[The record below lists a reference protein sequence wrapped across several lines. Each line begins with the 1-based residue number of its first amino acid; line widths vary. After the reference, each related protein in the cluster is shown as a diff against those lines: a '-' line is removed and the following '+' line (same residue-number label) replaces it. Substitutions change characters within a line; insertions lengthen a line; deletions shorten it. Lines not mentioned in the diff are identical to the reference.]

1 MPLEPLICR
10 SRYVKIQLTFPSL
23 KMLTGFNYKLRKKL
37 IVNKCY
43 KNRRIFGESKKYTYI
58 CNVQKNKSINRS
70 VWNNKN
76 LKIMAATNWTIV
88 TRRSDDNVTDLF
100 PLTTK
105 MTYKT
110 ALAIAN
116 ETIKSETFELICVVE
131 TSKILLK
138 NDKKTEKTK

>member
-1 MPLEPLICR
+1 MF
-10 SRYVKIQLTFPSL
+10 K
-23 KMLTGFNYKLRKKL
+23 
-37 IVNKCY
+37 
-43 KNRRIFGESKKYTYI
+43 
-58 CNVQKNKSINRS
+58 KNKSINRS

-116 ETIKSETFELICVVE
+116 ETIKSETLELICVVE

-138 NDKKTEKTK
+138 NDKETEKTK

>member
-1 MPLEPLICR
+1 MEH
-10 SRYVKIQLTFPSL
+10 
-23 KMLTGFNYKLRKKL
+23 N
-37 IVNKCY
+37 
-43 KNRRIFGESKKYTYI
+43 
-58 CNVQKNKSINRS
+58 
-70 VWNNKN
+70 N

-131 TSKILLK
+131 TSKILLE
-138 NDKKTEKTK
+138 NDKKTKKTI

>member
-1 MPLEPLICR
+1 MENQKNTR
-10 SRYVKIQLTFPSL
+10 TFAMF
-23 KMLTGFNYKLRKKL
+23 K
-37 IVNKCY
+37 
-43 KNRRIFGESKKYTYI
+43 
-58 CNVQKNKSINRS
+58 KNKSINRS

>member
-1 MPLEPLICR
+1 MF
-10 SRYVKIQLTFPSL
+10 K
-23 KMLTGFNYKLRKKL
+23 
-37 IVNKCY
+37 
-43 KNRRIFGESKKYTYI
+43 
-58 CNVQKNKSINRS
+58 KNKSINRS

-131 TSKILLK
+131 TSKILLE
-138 NDKKTEKTK
+138 NDKETKKTK